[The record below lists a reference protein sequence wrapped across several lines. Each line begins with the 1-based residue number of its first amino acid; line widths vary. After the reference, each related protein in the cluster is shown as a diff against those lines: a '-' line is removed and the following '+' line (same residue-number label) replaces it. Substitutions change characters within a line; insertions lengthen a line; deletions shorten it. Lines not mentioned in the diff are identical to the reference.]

1 MFSRMSFALIH
12 YAKSEQ
18 QLNDCWVTEK
28 MMQMLLKIFVKSL
41 KNITVLIFAKVAG
54 KKWAILS

>member
-28 MMQMLLKIFVKSL
+28 MQMLLKIFVKSL
-41 KNITVLIFAKVAG
+41 ENITVLIFAKVAG
-54 KKWAILS
+54 KKWAILL

>member
-12 YAKSEQ
+12 YAKPEQ

-28 MMQMLLKIFVKSL
+28 MQMLLKIFVKSL
-41 KNITVLIFAKVAG
+41 ENITVLIFAKVAG
-54 KKWAILS
+54 KKWANLL

>member
-28 MMQMLLKIFVKSL
+28 MQMLLKIFVKPL
-41 KNITVLIFAKVAG
+41 ENITVLIFAKVAG
-54 KKWAILS
+54 KKWAILL

>member
-1 MFSRMSFALIH
+1 MFSKMSFALIH

-28 MMQMLLKIFVKSL
+28 MQMLLKIFVKSL
-41 KNITVLIFAKVAG
+41 ENITVLIFAKVAR
-54 KKWAILS
+54 KKWANLL

>member
-1 MFSRMSFALIH
+1 MFSRMSFDLIH

-28 MMQMLLKIFVKSL
+28 MQMLLKIFVKPL
-41 KNITVLIFAKVAG
+41 ENITVLIFAKVAG
-54 KKWAILS
+54 KKWAILL

>member
-1 MFSRMSFALIH
+1 MFCRMSFALIH

-28 MMQMLLKIFVKSL
+28 MQMLLKIFVKSL
-41 KNITVLIFAKVAG
+41 ENITVLIFAKVAG
-54 KKWAILS
+54 KKYAILL

>member
-28 MMQMLLKIFVKSL
+28 MQMLLKIFVKSL
-41 KNITVLIFAKVAG
+41 ENITVLIFAKVAR
-54 KKWAILS
+54 KKWANLL